1 MTNLYVAPGH
11 INYAKSARIHL
22 QLMLDLENN
31 TWLFRSLRKKVYLLL
46 DEVTDFGQA
55 FGMIYQLSKQ

>member
-31 TWLFRSLRKKVYLLL
+31 NTWLLRSLRKKVYSLL

-55 FGMIYQLSKQ
+55 FGLI

>member
-31 TWLFRSLRKKVYLLL
+31 NTWLLRSLRKVYLLL

-55 FGMIYQLSKQ
+55 FGLM